1 MSFGF
6 FRFNFFSASFSL
18 RNFSARFQLMNVVVN
33 AKFKDSMYYKW
44 AMWMMN
50 GPRKMQPKSGNFVAA
65 DWLTIRS
72 WCTYTWK
79 EEKKEIIFSGVKK
92 CYMSADPGPEFD
104 VEPAPENMNI
114 DKKSEKEKKKIVAVK
129 SKLSNDMEKMA
140 KKKQR
145 ARKKKERALK
155 KLRKENEAE
164 KKSKRKKPKRKATPN
179 KKNPRKSPKRRV
191 VSRKTLKQKKKRDQ
205 KK

>member
-1 MSFGF
+1 MDF
-6 FRFNFFSASFSL
+6 
-18 RNFSARFQLMNVVVN
+18 VVN

-114 DKKSEKEKKKIVAVK
+114 DKTSEKEKKKIIAVK
-129 SKLSNDMEKMA
+129 SKLSKEMEKMA
-140 KKKQR
+140 KKKHR

-155 KLRKENEAE
+155 KLRKEDETE
-164 KKSKRKKPKRKATPN
+164 EKSKREKPKRKDTQWKEEETSGVRGRTVEPN
-179 KKNPRKSPKRRV
+179 KW
-191 VSRKTLKQKKKRDQ
+191 L
-205 KK
+205 